1 MAEIFGV
8 SDDENI
14 RKSAIKAG
22 FLERILERLGAI
34 SGEKSRHFDDE
45 ASSEDEQPG
54 VPEL

>member
-14 RKSAIKAG
+14 RKSAVKAG